1 VRKYGGD
8 IPARAMLVEMSRL
21 GLAEESKPRTVKL
34 LRGTTRNVKPAI
46 AAMRAIS
53 PWVNFFREVGDDV
66 QSEGLTSTTRQIKI
80 FFESMPQVY
89 AAVRELENRRA
100 SFISGLELLGTRSK
114 RNAEFGLTISVAVA
128 VAKPMRARKAS

>member
-1 VRKYGGD
+1 
-8 IPARAMLVEMSRL
+8 MLVEMSRL
-21 GLAEESKPRTVKL
+21 GLAEEAKPRTVKL

-53 PWVNFFREVGDDV
+53 PWVNFFREVGDNL
-66 QSEGLTSTTRQIKI
+66 QSEGLTSTARQIKI

-89 AAVRELENRRA
+89 AAVRELESRRA